1 MEQVNLFTQIQT
13 LSITFVVMWLL
24 FKLIIA
30 LSAPYRVDPDKIQI
44 MKKKIVIS
52 RAAKFLFI
60 IFLFAIWIG
69 LLYEF
74 ADMLYKNKITSSI
87 DEYVLFS
94 IVVLSIAN
102 ASAILRVLK
111 SLINLISSI
120 MMLVKQN
127 KNTTYY
133 KLLNAIDKGDSKAII
148 FNYKLLNQG
157 RYNIHTNDIILTDNY
172 WLIVLA
178 TLIRAGEIKEAEELS
193 KRSSIGGRML
203 ISQDTPLKKERRINK
218 YLSKLKN

>member
-30 LSAPYRVDPDKIQI
+30 LSAPYRVDPDKVQI

-52 RAAKFLFI
+52 RAAKLLII

-74 ADMLYKNKITSSI
+74 ADMQYKDKITSSI

-94 IVVLSIAN
+94 TVMLSIVN
-102 ASAILRVLK
+102 ASVILRILK
-111 SLINLISSI
+111 SLINLIISI
-120 MMLVKQN
+120 MMLIKQN

-203 ISQDTPLKKERRINK
+203 ISQDVPLKKERRINK

>member
-13 LSITFVVMWLL
+13 ISITFVAIWLL
-24 FKLIIA
+24 FKFVVL
-30 LSAPYRVDPDKIQI
+30 LSEPYRIEPDKVQI
-44 MKKKIVIS
+44 MKKKTVIS
-52 RAAKFLFI
+52 RAAKFLII
-60 IFLFAIWIG
+60 IFIFAIWIG
-69 LLYEF
+69 VLYEF
-74 ADMLYKNKITSSI
+74 ADMQYKDKITSSI

-94 IVVLSIAN
+94 TVMLSIVN
-102 ASAILRVLK
+102 ASAILIILK

-120 MMLVKQN
+120 MMLIKQN

-193 KRSSIGGRML
+193 KRPSIGGRML
-203 ISQDTPLKKERRINK
+203 ISQDAPLKKERRINK